1 MRTQK
6 RRIPVVVAG
15 PHRKHPAAG
24 RVTSPLHMLADAKD
38 QVASEKVE
46 KRRLK
51 SAEKIA
57 KNVFKASSAS

>member
-6 RRIPVVVAG
+6 RRIPVVAAG

-24 RVTSPLHMLADAKD
+24 RVTSPLHMLADAED
-38 QVASEKVE
+38 HLTSEKVE

-57 KNVFKASSAS
+57 KKVFKASAP